1 MVCYTTCAFAVA
13 LIVASFY
20 IMFTKNDIQK
30 SQVILRTE
38 LGDIYDKIA
47 NERLKIYIIASIV
60 GAILGIIY
68 LIWMKKKVSTL
79 PLICTAIL
87 IFFLTQFIIYLLY
100 PKSDYI
106 LNHITDGEE
115 AKAWLDMYRKMMS
128 KFWIGF
134 IVGLIG
140 YAVLCFA
147 LLR

>member
-106 LNHITDGEE
+106 LNHIIDGEE